1 MTYKTTTINNNDFK
15 VICVFNFLI
24 SIQLP
29 LKRAQVE
36 VSMIKLNKLCIYI
49 GKKLKFL
56 RLINESPLFL

>member
-1 MTYKTTTINNNDFK
+1 MTYKTTAMNNNDFK

-36 VSMIKLNKLCIYI
+36 VSMQTNDTNSL
-49 GKKLKFL
+49 LKIIIIHSSG
-56 RLINESPLFL
+56 LISY

>member
-1 MTYKTTTINNNDFK
+1 MTYKTTTMNNNDFK

-36 VSMIKLNKLCIYI
+36 VSMTKLNKLYIYRQNSDI
-49 GKKLKFL
+49 SSS
-56 RLINESPLFL
+56 NQ